1 MTRKLNPHTNHLEG
15 GYMEAIEQLN
25 QLLKT
30 RGAELRELKKQGKK
44 IIGYYPGG
52 YFPDELVLAADAVP
66 VALNRGGDHEPVEV
80 SGAYM
85 SRWIYTFARA
95 NIGYRILGTEPIYNE
110 MDMYVVPIT
119 DNHVRVVADT
129 WDVFTEMTTFRYG
142 IPHTKHDWSAGYVAT
157 GFNMLKDKLEE
168 FTGNKITDEKLKE
181 SIVLCNKERELL
193 KEISL
198 MRQSKR
204 PPITTKDFIML
215 NHASLM
221 LDKKVV
227 VAKLEEIAAGLK
239 GTEGPELKGPR
250 LMLMGTTMAYG
261 DHRILDFIDAAGGTT
276 VVEEFGEGIRHYWE
290 TVDIE
295 GDLIDAL
302 ADRYFTKRVP
312 PAWFRPGTERKEFA
326 VKLAKEFEVEGVVW
340 YQMMARESDDFESYW
355 FPDVLKKGA
364 NVPMLKL
371 TSDYDSVERGQFS
384 TRLETFV
391 ESIRS

>member
-1 MTRKLNPHTNHLEG
+1 
-15 GYMEAIEQLN
+15 MEAIQQLN

-44 IIGYYPGG
+44 IIGFYPGG
-52 YFPDELVLAADAVP
+52 YFPDELALAADAVP
-66 VALNRGGDHEPVEV
+66 VALNRGGDHEPVEIA
-80 SGAYM
+80 GAYM

-110 MDMYVVPIT
+110 IDLYVVPVT
-119 DNHVRVVADT
+119 DNHVRVMADT
-129 WDVFTEMTTFRYG
+129 WNVFTDVEVFRFG
-142 IPHTKHDWSAGYVAT
+142 IPHTKHDWSAGYVAH
-157 GFNMLKDKLEE
+157 GFNSLKEKLENL
-168 FTGNKITDEKLKE
+168 TGNKITDEKLKE
-181 SIVLCNKERELL
+181 AIDLCNRERELL
-193 KEISL
+193 QEIGQTRKSE
-198 MRQSKR
+198 R
-204 PPITTKDFIML
+204 PPITAKDFIML

-227 VAKLEEIAAGLK
+227 VTKLEEIAASLK
-239 GTEGPELKGPR
+239 GTEGPEAKGPR

-261 DHRILDFIDAAGGTT
+261 DHRILDLIAAAGGTL
-276 VVEEFGEGIRHYWE
+276 VIEEFGEGIRHYAE
-290 TVDIE
+290 TVKTN
-295 GDLIDAL
+295 GNLIDSL
-302 ADRYFTKRVP
+302 AERYFTRRVP
-312 PAWFRPGTERKEFA
+312 PAWFRPGTERRELA
-326 VKLAKEFEVEGVVW
+326 VKLAREFEVKGVVW

-355 FPDVLKKGA
+355 YPEVLKKGA